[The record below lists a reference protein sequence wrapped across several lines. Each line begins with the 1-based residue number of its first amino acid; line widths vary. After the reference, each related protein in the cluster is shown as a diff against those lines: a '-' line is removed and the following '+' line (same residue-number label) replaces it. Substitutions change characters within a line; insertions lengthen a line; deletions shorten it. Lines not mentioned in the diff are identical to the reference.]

1 MRLKAIK
8 LAGFK
13 SFVDPT
19 YIPFPTNMTGILGP
33 NGCGKSNTID
43 AVRWVMGESSAKNLR
58 GDSMTD
64 VIFNGSSH
72 RKPVGKASVD
82 LIFDNSDGTLR
93 GEYAAFSEVA
103 LRRQVTREGQSTYYL
118 NGTKC
123 RRKDITNIFL
133 GTGLGARSYSIIE
146 QGMISRL
153 IESKPEELRVFIEE
167 AAGISKYK
175 ERRRETEN
183 RIRRTNENLERLQ
196 DIRDEM
202 ERQLAHLHKQA
213 QAAEKYKE
221 YKAEER
227 LKKGQLH
234 ALKWQVLDVDYN
246 KRKIEISELEVQFEA
261 KMAQQTSID
270 AEIEVCRQ
278 TQYERNDVFG
288 RAQAK
293 YYEIGAHIARQE
305 QKIEHQSQMSLQLSQ
320 ELAETEKA
328 LLESQSN
335 LEEDQ
340 IKLEDINEELLMLE
354 PELESVKFSE
364 EAANEHVISVE
375 DRMSSWQKEWD
386 AFTQKASAPAQ
397 QAEVAQSKIQNLE
410 QQIVRIQQRTER
422 LNEERNQLTA
432 NPEAEEILLLQ
443 EQISEHE
450 LRLEDQ
456 EILAEN
462 FTEQVNAQREK
473 IETIRRKLDEGR
485 SELQQVQGR
494 KASLEALQ
502 QAAKGESNQSVS
514 HWLES
519 HQLSRKA
526 RLSETIQ
533 VESGWEKA
541 VEMVLGDYLQAVVMD
556 DVDPVQH
563 WVDGLKDGEVILW
576 SEPNNEMQ
584 TSSNNNLSNNDLSN
598 KEYLLSSKVTGS
610 NNIYPL
616 LAHVQIAETLSIAM
630 SRRLQLA
637 DSESII
643 TPDGIWLGKNWFR
656 VAKDGEGNGGILA
669 RQQELE
675 ILEDR
680 FEDLD
685 ISVEEWEADLN
696 YEQLQLRNVEQQ
708 KEVQQKEISTYAR
721 QLSNYQTELSGKQ
734 ARAEQLTLRIE
745 KVEHELQE
753 VGELKSLEEEQVVE
767 ARIQWQSALDNMDQD
782 ADERTRLQSMRD
794 EISSS
799 IESARISSRQ
809 AKDQLHQLQLRYQ
822 GFSSQQQSLLQAVE
836 RLRQQVIRN
845 QERKS
850 QIHHNQNRDHDSD
863 LEELKMQLEEV
874 LEQRLDA
881 EQIMAGARRELE
893 EVEADL
899 KQLEKD
905 RIITEKAGFDLRTQL
920 EQQRME
926 MQSLE
931 IRRASLVE
939 QLLEESLVLEQV
951 VESLPNTAN
960 IEVWNRELER
970 IAEQVRR
977 LGAIN
982 LAAIDEYKTQSERKV
997 YLDSQYEDLEKALA
1011 TLEGAIHKIDRETK
1025 NRFKETFDKVNLSL
1039 AELFPKV
1046 FGGGHAS
1053 LELTGDDLLSTGVAI
1068 MASPPGKKNSTIH
1081 LLSGGE
1087 KALTAIAL
1095 VFSIFQLNP
1104 APFCMLDEV
1113 DAPLDDAN
1121 VGRYARL
1128 VKAMSEKVQFIY
1140 ITHNKI
1146 AMEKADQLMGVT
1158 MQEPGVS
1165 RLVSVD
1171 IEEAAKMV
1179 EA

>member
-64 VIFNGSSH
+64 VIFNGSAQ

-123 RRKDITNIFL
+123 RRKDITDIFL

-175 ERRRETEN
+175 ERRRDTEN
-183 RIRRTNENLERLQ
+183 RMRRTHENLERLQ

-202 ERQLAHLHKQA
+202 ERQLAHLHRQA

-227 LKKGQLH
+227 LKKGQLQ
-234 ALKWQVLDVDYN
+234 ALKWTVLDVDYR
-246 KRKIEISELEVQFEA
+246 KRELEIAELDMQYEA
-261 KMAQQTSID
+261 KMAQQTSAD
-270 AEIEVCRQ
+270 ASIE
-278 TQYERNDVFG
+278 ERRENHHERTEVFNS
-288 RAQAK
+288 AQAK
-293 YYEIGAHIARQE
+293 YYEVGAQIARHE
-305 QKIEHQSQMSLQLSQ
+305 QKLEHQAQMSLQLSQ
-320 ELAETEKA
+320 DLAETEKGI
-328 LLESQSN
+328 LETQRA

-340 IKLEDINEELLMLE
+340 LKLEEVNEELMMLE
-354 PELESVKFSE
+354 PELEVLLAGE
-364 EAANEHVISVE
+364 EAAGEELILAE
-375 DRMSSWQKEWD
+375 EAMQAWQRSWDE
-386 AFTQKASAPAQ
+386 FTQKASAPAR
-397 QAEVAQSKIQNLE
+397 QAEVAQSRIQNLE
-410 QQIVRIQQRTER
+410 QQLTRLQQRIER
-422 LNEERNQLTA
+422 LDEEKRQLTS
-432 NPEAEEILLLQ
+432 NPEAEEILFLQ

-450 LRLEDQ
+450 MQLEEQQMTGD
-456 EILAEN
+456 A
-462 FTEQVNAQREK
+462 FGEQVNLQRES
-473 IETIRRKLDEGR
+473 IEGLRRKLDEGR

-502 QAAKGESNQSVS
+502 QAAKGEGNTAVS

-526 RLSETIQ
+526 RLSEKIH

-541 VEMVLGDYLQAVVMD
+541 VEMVLGNYLQAVVID
-556 DVDPVQH
+556 DLDPVQH

-576 SEPNNEMQ
+576 SNQQQNSINV
-584 TSSNNNLSNNDLSN
+584 TSDNPLSEKVSGDENV
-598 KEYLLSSKVTGS
+598 SS
-610 NNIYPL
+610 L
-616 LAHVQIAETLSIAM
+616 LASVQTADSLSIAM
-630 SRRLQLA
+630 SRRDQLA

-643 TPDGIWLGKNWFR
+643 TPEGLWLGKSWLR

-675 ILEDR
+675 ELEVR

-685 ISVEEWEADLN
+685 ISVEEWEVDLDA
-696 YEQLQLRNVEQQ
+696 EQLKLRNLEQQ
-708 KEVQQKEISTYAR
+708 REVQQKEMAAFAR
-721 QLSNYQTELSGKQ
+721 QLAEFQSQLSGKQ
-734 ARAEQLTLRIE
+734 ARAEQLALRTDKINTE
-745 KVEHELQE
+745 LAEVNELQT
-753 VGELKSLEEEQVVE
+753 LEREQIAE
-767 ARIQWQSALDNMDQD
+767 ARIQWQEAMENMDQD
-782 ADERTRLQSMRD
+782 ADERNRLQSER
-794 EISSS
+794 ENTATR
-799 IESARISSRQ
+799 IEDARMKARQ
-809 AKDQLHQLQLRYQ
+809 EKDQAHQLQLRHQ
-822 GFSSQQQSLLQAVE
+822 GFTNQQQSLSQAVE
-836 RLRQQVIRN
+836 RLHQQMQRS

-850 QIHHNQNRDHDSD
+850 QIQQNQNRDHDSD
-863 LEELKMQLEEV
+863 LEELKMQLEEL
-874 LEQRLDA
+874 LEKRLDA
-881 EQIMAGARRELE
+881 EQIMSDARRELE
-893 EVEADL
+893 SVDAEL
-899 KQLEKD
+899 RQFEKD
-905 RIITEKAGFDLRTQL
+905 RAVAEKAGLDLRTKL
-920 EQQRME
+920 EQVRME
-926 MQSLE
+926 TQSLE
-931 IRRASLVE
+931 IRRNSIVE
-939 QLLEESLVLEQV
+939 QLVEDDLTLESVL
-951 VESLPNTAN
+951 ESLPEDAD
-960 IEVWNRELER
+960 IQVWSEELER
-970 IAEQVRR
+970 IADRIRR

-982 LAAIDEYKTQSERKV
+982 LAAIDEYKIQSERKV
-997 YLDSQYEDLEKALA
+997 YLDAQHEDLEKALE
-1011 TLEGAIHKIDRETK
+1011 TLENAIHKIDRETRT
-1025 NRFKETFDKVNLSL
+1025 RFKETFDKVNSGL

-1053 LELTGDDLLSTGVAI
+1053 LELTGDDLLSAGVSI

-1158 MQEPGVS
+1158 MHEPGVS

>member
-58 GDSMTD
+58 GESMTD
-64 VIFNGSSH
+64 VIFNGSAQ

-123 RRKDITNIFL
+123 RRKDITDIFL

-183 RIRRTNENLERLQ
+183 RMRRTHENLERLQ

-202 ERQLAHLHKQA
+202 ERQLAHLHRQA

-227 LKKGQLH
+227 LKKGQLQ
-234 ALKWQVLDVDYN
+234 ALKWKVLDVDYR
-246 KRKIEISELEVQFEA
+246 KRELDIAELDMQYEA
-261 KMAQQTSID
+261 KMAQQTAAD
-270 AEIEVCRQ
+270 TAIEERRESHH
-278 TQYERNDVFG
+278 ERNEVFST
-288 RAQAK
+288 AQAK
-293 YYEIGAHIARQE
+293 YYEVGAQIARHE
-305 QKIEHQSQMSLQLSQ
+305 QKLEHQAQMSLQLSQ
-320 ELAETEKA
+320 DLAETEKGI
-328 LLESQSN
+328 LETQRA

-340 IKLEDINEELLMLE
+340 LKLENVNEELMMLE
-354 PELESVKFSE
+354 PELEVLLAGE
-364 EAANEHVISVE
+364 EAAGEELMIAE
-375 DRMSSWQKEWD
+375 EAMQAWQRSWDE
-386 AFTQKASAPAQ
+386 FTQKASAPAR
-397 QAEVAQSKIQNLE
+397 QAEVAQSRIQNLE
-410 QQIVRIQQRTER
+410 QQLTRLQQRIER
-422 LNEERNQLTA
+422 LDEERRQLVS
-432 NPEAEEILLLQ
+432 NPEAEEILFLQ

-450 LRLEDQ
+450 MQLEEQQMSGDS
-456 EILAEN
+456 
-462 FTEQVNAQREK
+462 FGEQVNAQREG
-473 IETIRRKLDEGR
+473 IENLRKKLDEGR

-502 QAAKGESNQSVS
+502 QAAKGEGNTAVS

-526 RLSETIQ
+526 RLSEKIH
-533 VESGWEKA
+533 VESGWERA
-541 VEMVLGDYLQAVVMD
+541 VEMVMGNYLQAVIID
-556 DVDPVQH
+556 DLDPVQH
-563 WVDGLKDGEVILW
+563 WVDGLKDGEIILW
-576 SEPNNEMQ
+576 SADATAMAVQ
-584 TSSNNNLSNNDLSN
+584 AGSHSLSAKVSGDENVSALLGKVQVADDL
-598 KEYLLSSKVTGS
+598 
-610 NNIYPL
+610 
-616 LAHVQIAETLSIAM
+616 AQAM
-630 SRRLQLA
+630 ARRPQLRE
-637 DSESII
+637 DESII
-643 TPDGIWLGKNWFR
+643 TPEGLWIGKSWLR

-675 ILEDR
+675 TLEIR

-685 ISVEEWEADLN
+685 INVEEWEVDLDA
-696 YEQLQLRNVEQQ
+696 EQLKLRNLEQQ
-708 KEVQQKEISTYAR
+708 REVQQKEMAAFAR
-721 QLSNYQTELSGKQ
+721 QLAEFQSQLAGKK
-734 ARAEQLTLRIE
+734 ARAEQLALRTDKIDNE
-745 KVEHELQE
+745 LAEVSELQT
-753 VGELKSLEEEQVVE
+753 LEREQIAE
-767 ARIQWQSALDNMDQD
+767 ARIQWQEAMENMDQD
-782 ADERTRLQSMRD
+782 ADERSRLQSERENTTTRIENARMR
-794 EISSS
+794 
-799 IESARISSRQ
+799 ARQ
-809 AKDQLHQLQLRYQ
+809 EKDQAHQLQLRHQ
-822 GFSSQQQSLLQAVE
+822 GFTNQQQSLSQAVE
-836 RLRQQVIRN
+836 RLHQQMQRS

-850 QIHHNQNRDHDSD
+850 QIQQNQNRDHDSD
-863 LEELKMQLEEV
+863 LEELKMQLEEL
-874 LEQRLDA
+874 LEKRLDA
-881 EQIMAGARRELE
+881 EQIMSDARRELE
-893 EVEADL
+893 AVDAEL
-899 KQLEKD
+899 RQFEKD
-905 RIITEKAGFDLRTQL
+905 RAVAEKAGLDVRTKL
-920 EQQRME
+920 EQVRME
-926 MQSLE
+926 TQSLE
-931 IRRASLVE
+931 IRRNSLVE
-939 QLLEESLVLEQV
+939 QLVEDELTLENVL
-951 VESLPNTAN
+951 ESLPEDAD
-960 IEVWNRELER
+960 IQLWSEELER
-970 IAEQVRR
+970 IAERIRR

-982 LAAIDEYKTQSERKV
+982 LAAIDEYKIQSERKV
-997 YLDSQYEDLEKALA
+997 YLDAQHEDLEKALA
-1011 TLEGAIHKIDRETK
+1011 TLENAIHKIDRETK
-1025 NRFKETFDKVNLSL
+1025 TRFKETFDKVNSGL

-1046 FGGGHAS
+1046 FGGGYAS
-1053 LELTGDDLLSTGVAI
+1053 LELTGDDLLNAGVAI

-1158 MQEPGVS
+1158 MHEPGVS

-1171 IEEAAKMV
+1171 IEEAVKMV

>member
-64 VIFNGSSH
+64 VIFNGSAQ

-123 RRKDITNIFL
+123 RRKDITDIFL

-175 ERRRETEN
+175 ERRRDTEN
-183 RIRRTNENLERLQ
+183 RMRRTHENLERLQ

-202 ERQLAHLHKQA
+202 ERQLAHLHRQA

-227 LKKGQLH
+227 LKKGQLQ
-234 ALKWQVLDVDYN
+234 ALKWTVLDVDYR
-246 KRKIEISELEVQFEA
+246 KRELEIAELDMHYEA
-261 KMAQQTSID
+261 KMAQQTSAD
-270 AEIEVCRQ
+270 ASIE
-278 TQYERNDVFG
+278 ERRENHHERTEVFNS
-288 RAQAK
+288 AQAK
-293 YYEIGAHIARQE
+293 YYEVGAQIARHE
-305 QKIEHQSQMSLQLSQ
+305 QKLEHQAQMSLQLSQ
-320 ELAETEKA
+320 DLAETEKGI
-328 LLESQSN
+328 LETQRA

-340 IKLEDINEELLMLE
+340 LKLEEVNEELMMLE
-354 PELESVKFSE
+354 PELEVLLAGE
-364 EAANEHVISVE
+364 EAAGEELILAE
-375 DRMSSWQKEWD
+375 EAMQAWQRSWDE
-386 AFTQKASAPAQ
+386 FTQKASAPAR
-397 QAEVAQSKIQNLE
+397 QAEVAQSRIQNLE
-410 QQIVRIQQRTER
+410 QQLTRLQQRIER
-422 LNEERNQLTA
+422 LDEEKRQLTS
-432 NPEAEEILLLQ
+432 NPEAEEILFLQ

-450 LRLEDQ
+450 MQLEEQQMTGD
-456 EILAEN
+456 A
-462 FTEQVNAQREK
+462 FGEQVNLQRES
-473 IETIRRKLDEGR
+473 IEGLRRKLDEGR

-502 QAAKGESNQSVS
+502 QAAKGEGNTAVS

-526 RLSETIQ
+526 RLSEKIH

-541 VEMVLGDYLQAVVMD
+541 VEMVLGNYLQAVVID
-556 DVDPVQH
+556 DLDPVQH

-576 SEPNNEMQ
+576 SNQQQN
-584 TSSNNNLSNNDLSN
+584 SIN
-598 KEYLLSSKVTGS
+598 VTGDNPLS
-610 NNIYPL
+610 EKVSGDENVSSL
-616 LAHVQIAETLSIAM
+616 LASVQTADSLSIAM
-630 SRRLQLA
+630 SRRDQLA

-643 TPDGIWLGKNWFR
+643 TPEGLWLGKSWLR

-675 ILEDR
+675 ELEVR

-685 ISVEEWEADLN
+685 ISVEEWEVDLDA
-696 YEQLQLRNVEQQ
+696 EQLKLRNLEQQ
-708 KEVQQKEISTYAR
+708 REVQQKEMAAFAR
-721 QLSNYQTELSGKQ
+721 QLAEFQSQLSGKQ
-734 ARAEQLTLRIE
+734 ARAEQLALRTDKINTE
-745 KVEHELQE
+745 LAEVNELQT
-753 VGELKSLEEEQVVE
+753 LEREQIAE
-767 ARIQWQSALDNMDQD
+767 ARIQWQEAMENMDQD
-782 ADERTRLQSMRD
+782 ADERNRLQSER
-794 EISSS
+794 ENTATR
-799 IESARISSRQ
+799 IEDARMKARQ
-809 AKDQLHQLQLRYQ
+809 EKDQAHQLQLRHQ
-822 GFSSQQQSLLQAVE
+822 GFTNQQQSLSQAVE
-836 RLRQQVIRN
+836 RLHQQMQRS

-850 QIHHNQNRDHDSD
+850 QIQQNQNRDHDSD
-863 LEELKMQLEEV
+863 LEELKMQLEEL
-874 LEQRLDA
+874 LEKRLDA
-881 EQIMAGARRELE
+881 EQIMSDARRELE
-893 EVEADL
+893 SVDAEL
-899 KQLEKD
+899 RQFEKD
-905 RIITEKAGFDLRTQL
+905 RAVAEKAGLDLRTKL
-920 EQQRME
+920 EQVRME
-926 MQSLE
+926 TQSLE
-931 IRRASLVE
+931 IRRNSIVE
-939 QLLEESLVLEQV
+939 QLVEDDLTLESVL
-951 VESLPNTAN
+951 ESLPEDAD
-960 IEVWNRELER
+960 IQVWSEELER
-970 IAEQVRR
+970 IADRIRR

-982 LAAIDEYKTQSERKV
+982 LAAIDEYKIQSERKV
-997 YLDSQYEDLEKALA
+997 YLDAQHEDLEKALE
-1011 TLEGAIHKIDRETK
+1011 TLENAIHKIDRETRT
-1025 NRFKETFDKVNLSL
+1025 RFKETFDKVNSGL

-1053 LELTGDDLLSTGVAI
+1053 LELTGDDLLSAGVSI

-1158 MQEPGVS
+1158 MHEPGVS

>member
-58 GDSMTD
+58 GESMTD
-64 VIFNGSSH
+64 VIFNGSAQ

-93 GEYAAFSEVA
+93 GEYAAFSEVS

-123 RRKDITNIFL
+123 RRKDITDIFL

-183 RIRRTNENLERLQ
+183 RMRRTHENLERLQ

-202 ERQLAHLHKQA
+202 ERQLAHLHRQA

-227 LKKGQLH
+227 LKKGQLQ
-234 ALKWQVLDVDYN
+234 ALKWKVLDVDYR
-246 KRKIEISELEVQFEA
+246 KRELDIAELDMQYEA
-261 KMAQQTSID
+261 KMAQQTAAD
-270 AEIEVCRQ
+270 TAIEERRESHH
-278 TQYERNDVFG
+278 ERNEVFST
-288 RAQAK
+288 AQAK
-293 YYEIGAHIARQE
+293 YYEVGAQIARHE
-305 QKIEHQSQMSLQLSQ
+305 QKLEHQAQMSLQLSQ
-320 ELAETEKA
+320 DLAETEKGI
-328 LLESQSN
+328 LETQRA

-340 IKLEDINEELLMLE
+340 LKLEDVNEELMMLE
-354 PELESVKFSE
+354 PELEVLLAGE
-364 EAANEHVISVE
+364 EAAGEELIIAE
-375 DRMSSWQKEWD
+375 EAMQAWQRSWDE
-386 AFTQKASAPAQ
+386 FTQKASAPAR
-397 QAEVAQSKIQNLE
+397 QAEVAQSRIQNLE
-410 QQIVRIQQRTER
+410 QQLTRLQQRIER
-422 LNEERNQLTA
+422 LDEERRQLVS
-432 NPEAEEILLLQ
+432 NPEAEEILFLQ

-450 LRLEDQ
+450 MQLEEQQMSGDS
-456 EILAEN
+456 
-462 FTEQVNAQREK
+462 FGEQVNGQREG
-473 IETIRRKLDEGR
+473 IENLRKKLDEGR

-502 QAAKGESNQSVS
+502 QAAKGEGNTAVS

-526 RLSETIQ
+526 RLSEKIH
-533 VESGWEKA
+533 VESGWERA
-541 VEMVLGDYLQAVVMD
+541 VEMVMGNYLQAVIID
-556 DVDPVQH
+556 DLDPVQH
-563 WVDGLKDGEVILW
+563 WVGGLKDGDIILW
-576 SEPNNEMQ
+576 SADPTAVAGQ
-584 TSSNNNLSNNDLSN
+584 AGSH
-598 KEYLLSSKVTGS
+598 LLSAKVSGDENVS
-610 NNIYPL
+610 AL
-616 LAHVQIAETLSIAM
+616 LNKVQVADDLAQAMARRSQLSE
-630 SRRLQLA
+630 
-637 DSESII
+637 DESII
-643 TPDGIWLGKNWFR
+643 TPEGLWIGKSWLR

-675 ILEDR
+675 ALEIR

-685 ISVEEWEADLN
+685 INVEEWEVDLDA
-696 YEQLQLRNVEQQ
+696 EQLKLRNLEQQ
-708 KEVQQKEISTYAR
+708 REVQQKEMAAFAR
-721 QLSNYQTELSGKQ
+721 QLAEFQSQLAGKK
-734 ARAEQLTLRIE
+734 ARAEQLALRTDKIDNE
-745 KVEHELQE
+745 LTEVSELQA
-753 VGELKSLEEEQVVE
+753 LEREQIAE
-767 ARIQWQSALDNMDQD
+767 ARIQWQEAMENMDQD
-782 ADERTRLQSMRD
+782 ADERSRLQSERENTTTRIENARMR
-794 EISSS
+794 
-799 IESARISSRQ
+799 ARQ
-809 AKDQLHQLQLRYQ
+809 EKDQAHQLQLRHQ
-822 GFSSQQQSLLQAVE
+822 GFTNQQQSLSQAVE
-836 RLRQQVIRN
+836 RLHQQMQRS

-850 QIHHNQNRDHDSD
+850 QIQQNQNRDHDSD
-863 LEELKMQLEEV
+863 LEELKMQLEEL
-874 LEQRLDA
+874 LEKRLDA
-881 EQIMAGARRELE
+881 EQIMSDARRELE
-893 EVEADL
+893 AVDAEL
-899 KQLEKD
+899 RQFEKD
-905 RIITEKAGFDLRTQL
+905 RAVAEKAGLDVRTKL
-920 EQQRME
+920 EQVRME
-926 MQSLE
+926 TQSLE
-931 IRRASLVE
+931 IRRNSLVE
-939 QLLEESLVLEQV
+939 QLVEDELTLEGVL
-951 VESLPNTAN
+951 ESLPEDAD
-960 IEVWNRELER
+960 IQLWSEELER
-970 IAEQVRR
+970 IAERIRR

-982 LAAIDEYKTQSERKV
+982 LAAIDEYKIQSERKT
-997 YLDSQYEDLEKALA
+997 YLDAQHEDLEKALA
-1011 TLEGAIHKIDRETK
+1011 TLENAIHKIDRETK
-1025 NRFKETFDKVNLSL
+1025 TRFKETFDKVNSGL

-1053 LELTGDDLLSTGVAI
+1053 LELTGDDLLNAGVAI

-1158 MQEPGVS
+1158 MHEPGVS

-1171 IEEAAKMV
+1171 IEEAVKMV

>member
-64 VIFNGSSH
+64 VIFNGSAQ

-123 RRKDITNIFL
+123 RRKDITDIFL

-175 ERRRETEN
+175 ERRRDTEN
-183 RIRRTNENLERLQ
+183 RMRRTHENLERLQ

-202 ERQLAHLHKQA
+202 ERQLAHLHRQA

-227 LKKGQLH
+227 LKKGQLQ
-234 ALKWQVLDVDYN
+234 ALKWTVLDVDYR
-246 KRKIEISELEVQFEA
+246 KRELEIAELDMQYEA
-261 KMAQQTSID
+261 KMAQQTSAD
-270 AEIEVCRQ
+270 ASIE
-278 TQYERNDVFG
+278 ERRENHHERTEVFNS
-288 RAQAK
+288 AQAK
-293 YYEIGAHIARQE
+293 YYEVGAQIARHE
-305 QKIEHQSQMSLQLSQ
+305 QKLEHQAQMSLQLSQ
-320 ELAETEKA
+320 DLAETEKGI
-328 LLESQSN
+328 LETQRA

-340 IKLEDINEELLMLE
+340 LKLEEVNEELMMLE
-354 PELESVKFSE
+354 PELEVLLAGE
-364 EAANEHVISVE
+364 EAAGEELIIAE
-375 DRMSSWQKEWD
+375 EAMQAWQRSWDE
-386 AFTQKASAPAQ
+386 FTQKASAPAR
-397 QAEVAQSKIQNLE
+397 QAEVAQSRIQNLE
-410 QQIVRIQQRTER
+410 QQLTRLQQRIER
-422 LNEERNQLTA
+422 LDEEKRQLTS
-432 NPEAEEILLLQ
+432 NPEAEEILFLQ

-450 LRLEDQ
+450 MQLEEQQMTGD
-456 EILAEN
+456 A
-462 FTEQVNAQREK
+462 FGEQVNLQRES
-473 IETIRRKLDEGR
+473 IEGLRRKLDEGR

-502 QAAKGESNQSVS
+502 QAAKGEGNTAVS

-526 RLSETIQ
+526 RLSEKIH

-541 VEMVLGDYLQAVVMD
+541 VEMVLGNYLQAVVID
-556 DVDPVQH
+556 DLDPVQH

-576 SEPNNEMQ
+576 SNQQQN
-584 TSSNNNLSNNDLSN
+584 SIN
-598 KEYLLSSKVTGS
+598 VTGDNPLS
-610 NNIYPL
+610 EKVSGDENVSAL
-616 LAHVQIAETLSIAM
+616 LASVQTADSLSIAM
-630 SRRLQLA
+630 SRRDQLA

-643 TPDGIWLGKNWFR
+643 TPEGLWLGKSWLR

-675 ILEDR
+675 ELEVR

-685 ISVEEWEADLN
+685 ISVEEWEVDLDA
-696 YEQLQLRNVEQQ
+696 EQLKLRNLEQQ
-708 KEVQQKEISTYAR
+708 REVQQKEMAAFAR
-721 QLSNYQTELSGKQ
+721 QLAEFQSQLSGKQ
-734 ARAEQLTLRIE
+734 ARAEQLALRTDKINTE
-745 KVEHELQE
+745 LAEVNELQT
-753 VGELKSLEEEQVVE
+753 LEREQIAE
-767 ARIQWQSALDNMDQD
+767 ARIQWQEAMENMDQD
-782 ADERTRLQSMRD
+782 ADERNRLQSER
-794 EISSS
+794 ENTATR
-799 IESARISSRQ
+799 IEDARMKARQ
-809 AKDQLHQLQLRYQ
+809 EKDQAHQLQLRHQ
-822 GFSSQQQSLLQAVE
+822 GFTNQQQSLSQAVE
-836 RLRQQVIRN
+836 RLHQQMQRS

-850 QIHHNQNRDHDSD
+850 QIQQNQNRDHDSD
-863 LEELKMQLEEV
+863 LEELKMQLEEL
-874 LEQRLDA
+874 LEKRLDA
-881 EQIMAGARRELE
+881 EQIMSDARRALESVDAELR
-893 EVEADL
+893 
-899 KQLEKD
+899 QFEKD
-905 RIITEKAGFDLRTQL
+905 RAVAEKAGLDLRTKL
-920 EQQRME
+920 EQVRME
-926 MQSLE
+926 TQSLE
-931 IRRASLVE
+931 IRRNSIVE
-939 QLLEESLVLEQV
+939 QLVEDDLTLESVL
-951 VESLPNTAN
+951 ESLPEDAD
-960 IEVWNRELER
+960 IQVWSEELER
-970 IAEQVRR
+970 IADRIRR

-982 LAAIDEYKTQSERKV
+982 LAAIDEYKIQSERKV
-997 YLDSQYEDLEKALA
+997 YLDAQHEDLEKALE
-1011 TLEGAIHKIDRETK
+1011 TLENAIHKIDRETRT
-1025 NRFKETFDKVNLSL
+1025 RFKETFDKVNSGL

-1053 LELTGDDLLSTGVAI
+1053 LELTGDDLLNAGVSI

-1158 MQEPGVS
+1158 MHEPGVS

>member
-64 VIFNGSSH
+64 VIFNGSAQ

-93 GEYAAFSEVA
+93 GEYAAFAEVS

-123 RRKDITNIFL
+123 RRKDITDIFL

-183 RIRRTNENLERLQ
+183 RMRRTNENLERLQ

-202 ERQLAHLHKQA
+202 ERQLAHLHRQA

-221 YKAEER
+221 FKAEER
-227 LKKGQLH
+227 LKKGQLQ
-234 ALKWQVLDVDYN
+234 ALKWQVLDVDYR
-246 KRKIEISELEVQFEA
+246 KRELEIAELDVQYEA
-261 KMAQQTSID
+261 KMAQQTAAD
-270 AEIEVCRQ
+270 AAIEERRQ
-278 TQYERNDVFG
+278 SHHERNDVFSS
-288 RAQAK
+288 AQAK
-293 YYEIGAHIARQE
+293 YYEVGSQIARHE
-305 QKIEHQSQMSLQLSQ
+305 QKLEHQAQMSLQLSQ
-320 ELAETEKA
+320 DLAETEKGI
-328 LLESQSN
+328 LETQRA

-340 IKLEDINEELLMLE
+340 LKLEEVNEELMMLE
-354 PELESVKFSE
+354 PEVEVLLAGE
-364 EAANEHVISVE
+364 EAAGEELIIAE
-375 DRMSSWQKEWD
+375 EAMQAWQRSWDE
-386 AFTQKASAPAQ
+386 FTQKASEPAR
-397 QAEVAQSKIQNLE
+397 QAEVAQSRIQNLE
-410 QQIVRIQQRTER
+410 QQLTRLQQRIER
-422 LNEERNQLTA
+422 LDEEKRQLTS
-432 NPEAEEILLLQ
+432 NPEAEEILFLQ

-450 LRLEDQ
+450 MQLEEQ
-456 EILAEN
+456 QMAGEN
-462 FTEQVNAQREK
+462 FGDQVSSQRES
-473 IETIRRKLDEGR
+473 IEGLRRQLDEGR

-494 KASLEALQ
+494 KAALEALQ
-502 QAAKGESNQSVS
+502 QAAKGEGNEAVS

-519 HQLSRKA
+519 HQLSRNA
-526 RLSETIQ
+526 RLAEKIH

-541 VEMVLGDYLQAVVMD
+541 VEMVLGNYLQAVIIED
-556 DVDPVQH
+556 LDPVQH

-576 SEPNNEMQ
+576 SN
-584 TSSNNNLSNNDLSN
+584 SSAKDTTPSAANLLAT
-598 KEYLLSSKVTGS
+598 KVTGVENVS
-610 NNIYPL
+610 SL
-616 LAHVQIAETLSIAM
+616 LGNVQVAANLAQAM
-630 SRRLQLA
+630 SRRGQLV
-637 DSESII
+637 DDESII
-643 TPDGIWLGKNWFR
+643 TADGLWLGKSWFR

-675 ILEDR
+675 ELEIR

-685 ISVEEWEADLN
+685 INVEEWEVDLDS
-696 YEQLQLRNVEQQ
+696 EQLKLRNLEQQ
-708 KEVQQKEISTYAR
+708 REVQQKEMAAFAR
-721 QLSNYQTELSGKQ
+721 QLAEFQSKLSGKQ
-734 ARAEQLTLRIE
+734 ARAEQLALRTDKINAE
-745 KVEHELQE
+745 LAEVNELQ
-753 VGELKSLEEEQVVE
+753 VLEREQVAE
-767 ARIQWQSALDNMDQD
+767 ARIQWQEAMENMDQD
-782 ADERTRLQSMRD
+782 ADERSRLQSER
-794 EISSS
+794 ENTTSR
-799 IESARISSRQ
+799 IENARMKARQ
-809 AKDQLHQLQLRYQ
+809 EKDQAHQLQLRHQ
-822 GFSSQQQSLLQAVE
+822 GFSNQQQSLQQAVE
-836 RLRQQVIRN
+836 RLHQQMQRS

-850 QIHHNQNRDHDSD
+850 QIQQNQNRDHDSD
-863 LEELKMQLEEV
+863 LEELKIQLEEL
-874 LEQRLDA
+874 LEKRLEA
-881 EQIMAGARRELE
+881 EQVMSDARRELE
-893 EVEADL
+893 AVDAEL
-899 KQLEKD
+899 RQFEKE
-905 RIITEKAGFDLRTQL
+905 RGIAEKAGLDLRTKL
-920 EQQRME
+920 EQVRME
-926 MQSLE
+926 TQSLE
-931 IRRASLVE
+931 IRRNSLVE
-939 QLLEESLVLEQV
+939 QLAEDELVLEEV
-951 VESLPNTAN
+951 IENLPEDAD
-960 IEVWNRELER
+960 IQLWASELER
-970 IAEQVRR
+970 IAERIRR

-982 LAAIDEYKTQSERKV
+982 LAAIDEYKIQSERKV
-997 YLDSQYEDLEKALA
+997 YLDAQHEDLEKALA
-1011 TLEGAIHKIDRETK
+1011 TLENAIQKIDRETRT
-1025 NRFKETFDKVNLSL
+1025 RFKETFDKVNSGL
-1039 AELFPKV
+1039 ADLFPKV

-1053 LELTGDDLLSTGVAI
+1053 LELTGDDLLNTGVAI

-1158 MQEPGVS
+1158 MHEPGVS

>member
-64 VIFNGSSH
+64 VIFNGSAQ

-93 GEYAAFSEVA
+93 GEYAAFAEVS

-123 RRKDITNIFL
+123 RRKDITDIFL
-133 GTGLGARSYSIIE
+133 GTGLGPRSYSIIE

-183 RIRRTNENLERLQ
+183 RMRRTNENLERLQ

-202 ERQLAHLHKQA
+202 ERQLAHLHRQA

-227 LKKGQLH
+227 LKKGQLQ
-234 ALKWQVLDVDYN
+234 ALKWQVLDVDYR
-246 KRKIEISELEVQFEA
+246 KRELEIAELDMQYEA
-261 KMAQQTSID
+261 KVAQQTAAD
-270 AEIEVCRQ
+270 AAIEERRQ
-278 TQYERNDVFG
+278 SHHERNEVFNTS
-288 RAQAK
+288 QAK
-293 YYEIGAHIARQE
+293 YYEVGAQIARHE
-305 QKIEHQSQMSLQLSQ
+305 QKLEHQAQMSLQLSQ
-320 ELAETEKA
+320 DLAETEKGI
-328 LLESQSN
+328 LETQRA

-340 IKLEDINEELLMLE
+340 LKLETINEEIMMLE
-354 PELESVKFSE
+354 PELEVLLAGE
-364 EAANEHVISVE
+364 EAAGEELIIAE
-375 DRMSSWQKEWD
+375 EAMQAWQRSWDE
-386 AFTQKASAPAQ
+386 FTQKASAPAR
-397 QAEVAQSKIQNLE
+397 QAEVAQSRIQNLE
-410 QQIVRIQQRTER
+410 QQLTRLQQRIER
-422 LNEERNQLTA
+422 LDEEKRQLTS
-432 NPEAEEILLLQ
+432 NPEAEEILFLQ

-450 LRLEDQ
+450 MQLEEQ
-456 EILAEN
+456 QMVGEGFA
-462 FTEQVNAQREK
+462 EQVQNQRES
-473 IETIRRKLDEGR
+473 IESLRRKLDEGR

-502 QAAKGESNQSVS
+502 QAAKGEGNEAVS

-526 RLSETIQ
+526 RLAEKIH
-533 VESGWEKA
+533 VASGWEKA
-541 VEMVLGDYLQAVVMD
+541 VEMVLGNYLQAVIID
-556 DVDPVQH
+556 DLDPVQH
-563 WVDGLKDGEVILW
+563 WLDGLKDGEVILW
-576 SEPNNEMQ
+576 ANRD
-584 TSSNNNLSNNDLSN
+584 SSHINGPGDN
-598 KEYLLSSKVTGS
+598 
-610 NNIYPL
+610 L
-616 LAHVQIAETLSIAM
+616 LAAKVSGDENISALLGRVQVADNLAVAM
-630 SRRLQLA
+630 SRRSQL
-637 DSESII
+637 SEDQSII
-643 TPDGIWLGKNWFR
+643 TPEGIWLGRSWLR
-656 VAKDGEGNGGILA
+656 VAKDGDGNGGILA

-675 ILEDR
+675 ELDIR

-685 ISVEEWEADLN
+685 ISVEEWEVDLDT
-696 YEQLQLRNVEQQ
+696 EQLKLRNIEQQ
-708 KEVQQKEISTYAR
+708 REVQQKEMAAFAR
-721 QLSNYQTELSGKQ
+721 QLAEFQSQLSGKQ
-734 ARAEQLTLRIE
+734 ARAEQLALRTE
-745 KVEHELQE
+745 KIDAELHEVNELQA
-753 VGELKSLEEEQVVE
+753 LEREQIAE
-767 ARIQWQSALDNMDQD
+767 ARIQWQEAMESMDQD
-782 ADERTRLQSMRD
+782 ADERNRLQS
-794 EISSS
+794 
-799 IESARISSRQ
+799 AREQTSTRIDNARMKARQ
-809 AKDQLHQLQLRYQ
+809 EKDQAHQLQLRHQ
-822 GFSSQQQSLLQAVE
+822 GLHNQQQGLQQAVE
-836 RLRQQVIRN
+836 RLHQQMQRS

-850 QIHHNQNRDHDSD
+850 QIQQNQNRDHDSD
-863 LEELKMQLEEV
+863 LEELKLQLEEL
-874 LEQRLDA
+874 LENRLQA
-881 EQIMAGARRELE
+881 EEVMSEARRELE
-893 EVEADL
+893 AVDAEL
-899 KQLEKD
+899 RQFEKD
-905 RIITEKAGFDLRTQL
+905 RGIAEKASLDLRTKL
-920 EQQRME
+920 EQVRME
-926 MQSLE
+926 TQSLQ
-931 IRRASLVE
+931 IRRNSLVE
-939 QLLEESLVLEQV
+939 QLEEDDLKLEEVIAELPQEADIQV
-951 VESLPNTAN
+951 WSD
-960 IEVWNRELER
+960 ELDR
-970 IAEQVRR
+970 IAERIRR

-982 LAAIDEYKTQSERKV
+982 LAAIDEYKIQSERKV
-997 YLDSQYEDLEKALA
+997 YLDAQHEDLEKALA
-1011 TLEGAIHKIDRETK
+1011 TLENAIQKIDRETRT
-1025 NRFKETFDKVNLSL
+1025 RFKETFDKVNSGL

-1053 LELTGDDLLSTGVAI
+1053 LELTGDDLLNTGVAI

-1158 MQEPGVS
+1158 MHEPGVS

-1179 EA
+1179 ES

>member
-58 GDSMTD
+58 GESMTD
-64 VIFNGSSH
+64 VIFNGSAQ

-123 RRKDITNIFL
+123 RRKDITDIFL

-183 RIRRTNENLERLQ
+183 RMRRTNENLERLQ

-202 ERQLAHLHKQA
+202 ERQLAHLYRQA

-221 YKAEER
+221 YKAAER
-227 LKKGQLH
+227 LKKGQLQ
-234 ALKWQVLDVDYN
+234 ALKWQVLDVDYR
-246 KRKIEISELEVQFEA
+246 KRELEIAELDMQFEA
-261 KMAQQTSID
+261 KMAQQTSAD
-270 AEIEVCRQ
+270 TAIE
-278 TQYERNDVFG
+278 ERRESHHERTDVFNK
-288 RAQAK
+288 AQGK
-293 YYEIGAHIARQE
+293 YYEVGSQIARQE
-305 QKIEHQSQMSLQLSQ
+305 QKLEHQAQMSLQLSQ
-320 ELAETEKA
+320 DLAETEKGI
-328 LLESQSN
+328 LETQRA

-340 IKLEDINEELLMLE
+340 LKLEDVNEELMMLE
-354 PELESVKFSE
+354 PELEVLLAGEE
-364 EAANEHVISVE
+364 EAGEELILAEESMQAWQ
-375 DRMSSWQKEWD
+375 RSWDE
-386 AFTQKASAPAQ
+386 FTQKASAPAR
-397 QAEVAQSKIQNLE
+397 QAEVAQSRIQNLE
-410 QQIVRIQQRTER
+410 QQLTRLQQRIER
-422 LNEERNQLTA
+422 LDEEKRQLIS
-432 NPEAEEILLLQ
+432 NPEAEEILFLQ

-450 LRLEDQ
+450 MQLEEQQMSGD
-456 EILAEN
+456 N
-462 FTEQVNAQREK
+462 FGELVSGQREG
-473 IETIRRKLDEGR
+473 IESLRRKLDEGR
-485 SELQQVQGR
+485 GELQQVQGR

-502 QAAKGESNQSVS
+502 QAAKGEGNKAVS

-526 RLSETIQ
+526 RLSEKIH

-541 VEMVLGDYLQAVVMD
+541 VEMVMGNYLQAVIID
-556 DVDPVQH
+556 DLDPVQH

-576 SEPNNEMQ
+576 SAAQSNQ
-584 TSSNNNLSNNDLSN
+584 SSALDSR
-598 KEYLLSSKVTGS
+598 LLSAKVSGDQNVHS
-610 NNIYPL
+610 L
-616 LAHVQIAETLSIAM
+616 LAKVQIADDLTQAM
-630 SRRLQLA
+630 SRRQMLA
-637 DSESII
+637 EDESII
-643 TPDGIWLGKNWFR
+643 TPEGLWLGRSWLR

-675 ILEDR
+675 ELEIR

-685 ISVEEWEADLN
+685 ISVEEWEVDLDA
-696 YEQLQLRNVEQQ
+696 EQLKLRNLEQQREIQQ
-708 KEVQQKEISTYAR
+708 KEMVSYAR
-721 QLSNYQTELSGKQ
+721 QLAEFQSQLSGKQ
-734 ARAEQLTLRIE
+734 ARAEQLALRTDKINRE
-745 KVEHELQE
+745 LEEVNELQT
-753 VGELKSLEEEQVVE
+753 LEREQIAE
-767 ARIQWQSALDNMDQD
+767 ARIQWQEAMENMDQD
-782 ADERTRLQSMRD
+782 ADERSRLQSER
-794 EISSS
+794 ENTTTR
-799 IESARISSRQ
+799 IESARMKARQ
-809 AKDQLHQLQLRYQ
+809 EKDQAHQLQLRHQ
-822 GFSSQQQSLLQAVE
+822 GFSNQQQSLSQAVE
-836 RLRQQVIRN
+836 RLHQQMQRS

-850 QIHHNQNRDHDSD
+850 QIQQNQNRDHDSD
-863 LEELKMQLEEV
+863 LDELKMQLEEL
-874 LEQRLDA
+874 LEKRLDA
-881 EQIMAGARRELE
+881 EQIMSDARRELE
-893 EVEADL
+893 AVDAEL
-899 KQLEKD
+899 RQFEKD
-905 RIITEKAGFDLRTQL
+905 RGIAEKAGLDLRTKL
-920 EQQRME
+920 EQVRME
-926 MQSLE
+926 TQSLE
-931 IRRASLVE
+931 IRRNSLVE
-939 QLLEESLVLEQV
+939 QLVEDDLTLAGVLEN
-951 VESLPNTAN
+951 LPEDAD
-960 IEVWNRELER
+960 IHLWSEELER
-970 IAEQVRR
+970 IAERIRR

-982 LAAIDEYKTQSERKV
+982 LAAIDEYKIQSERKV
-997 YLDSQYEDLEKALA
+997 YLDAQHEDLEKALA
-1011 TLEGAIHKIDRETK
+1011 TLENAIHKIDRETK
-1025 NRFKETFDKVNLSL
+1025 TRFKETFDKVNSGL

-1053 LELTGDDLLSTGVAI
+1053 LELTGDDLLNSGVAI

-1095 VFSIFQLNP
+1095 VFSIFKLNP

-1158 MQEPGVS
+1158 MYEPGVS

-1171 IEEAAKMV
+1171 IEEATKMV

>member
-64 VIFNGSSH
+64 VIFNGSAQ

-123 RRKDITNIFL
+123 RRKDITDIFL

-175 ERRRETEN
+175 ERRRDTEN
-183 RIRRTNENLERLQ
+183 RMRRTHENLERLQ

-202 ERQLAHLHKQA
+202 ERQLAHLHRQA

-227 LKKGQLH
+227 LKKGQLQ
-234 ALKWQVLDVDYN
+234 ALKWTVLDVDYR
-246 KRKIEISELEVQFEA
+246 KRELEIAELDMQYEA
-261 KMAQQTSID
+261 KMAQQTSAD
-270 AEIEVCRQ
+270 ASIE
-278 TQYERNDVFG
+278 ERRENHHERTEVFNS
-288 RAQAK
+288 AQAK
-293 YYEIGAHIARQE
+293 YYEVGAQIARHE
-305 QKIEHQSQMSLQLSQ
+305 QKLEHQAQMSLQLSQ
-320 ELAETEKA
+320 DLAETEKGI
-328 LLESQSN
+328 LETQRA

-340 IKLEDINEELLMLE
+340 LKLEEVNEELMMLE
-354 PELESVKFSE
+354 PELEVLLAGE
-364 EAANEHVISVE
+364 EAAGEELILAE
-375 DRMSSWQKEWD
+375 EAMQAWQRSWDE
-386 AFTQKASAPAQ
+386 FTQKASAPAR
-397 QAEVAQSKIQNLE
+397 QAEVAQSRIQNLE
-410 QQIVRIQQRTER
+410 QQLTRLQQRIER
-422 LNEERNQLTA
+422 LDEEKRQLTS
-432 NPEAEEILLLQ
+432 NPEAEEILFLQ

-450 LRLEDQ
+450 MQLEEQQMAGD
-456 EILAEN
+456 A
-462 FTEQVNAQREK
+462 FGEQVNLQRES
-473 IETIRRKLDEGR
+473 IEGLRRKLDEGR

-502 QAAKGESNQSVS
+502 QAAKGEGNTAVS

-526 RLSETIQ
+526 RLSEKIH

-541 VEMVLGDYLQAVVMD
+541 VEMVLGNYLQAVVID
-556 DVDPVQH
+556 DLDPVQH

-576 SEPNNEMQ
+576 SNQQQN
-584 TSSNNNLSNNDLSN
+584 SIN
-598 KEYLLSSKVTGS
+598 VTGDNPLS
-610 NNIYPL
+610 AKVSGDENVSAL
-616 LAHVQIAETLSIAM
+616 LASVQTADSLSIAM
-630 SRRLQLA
+630 SRRDQLA

-643 TPDGIWLGKNWFR
+643 TPEGLWLGKSWLR

-675 ILEDR
+675 ELEVR

-685 ISVEEWEADLN
+685 ISVEEWEVDLDA
-696 YEQLQLRNVEQQ
+696 EQLKLRNLEQQ
-708 KEVQQKEISTYAR
+708 REVQQKEMAAFAR
-721 QLSNYQTELSGKQ
+721 QLAEFQSQLSGKQ
-734 ARAEQLTLRIE
+734 ARAEQLALRTDKINTE
-745 KVEHELQE
+745 LAEVNELQT
-753 VGELKSLEEEQVVE
+753 LEREQIAE
-767 ARIQWQSALDNMDQD
+767 ARIQWQEAMENMDQD
-782 ADERTRLQSMRD
+782 ADERNRLQSER
-794 EISSS
+794 ENTATR
-799 IESARISSRQ
+799 IEDARMKARQ
-809 AKDQLHQLQLRYQ
+809 EKDQAHQLQLRHQ
-822 GFSSQQQSLLQAVE
+822 GFTNQQQSLSQAVE
-836 RLRQQVIRN
+836 RLHQQMQRS

-850 QIHHNQNRDHDSD
+850 QIQQNQNRDHDSD
-863 LEELKMQLEEV
+863 LEELKMQLEEL
-874 LEQRLDA
+874 LEKRLDA
-881 EQIMAGARRELE
+881 EQIMSDARRALESVDAELR
-893 EVEADL
+893 
-899 KQLEKD
+899 QFEKD
-905 RIITEKAGFDLRTQL
+905 RAVAEKAGLDLRTKL
-920 EQQRME
+920 EQVRME
-926 MQSLE
+926 TQSLE
-931 IRRASLVE
+931 IRRNSIVE
-939 QLLEESLVLEQV
+939 QLVEDELTLESVL
-951 VESLPNTAN
+951 ESLPEDAD
-960 IEVWNRELER
+960 IQVWSEELER
-970 IAEQVRR
+970 IADRIRR

-982 LAAIDEYKTQSERKV
+982 LAAIDEYKIQSERKV
-997 YLDSQYEDLEKALA
+997 YLDAQHEDLEKALE
-1011 TLEGAIHKIDRETK
+1011 TLENAIHKIDRETRT
-1025 NRFKETFDKVNLSL
+1025 RFKETFDKVNSGL

-1053 LELTGDDLLSTGVAI
+1053 LELTGDDLLNAGVSI

-1158 MQEPGVS
+1158 MHEPGVS

>member
-64 VIFNGSSH
+64 VIFNGSAQ

-123 RRKDITNIFL
+123 RRKDITDIFL

-175 ERRRETEN
+175 ERRRDTEN
-183 RIRRTNENLERLQ
+183 RMRRTHENLERLQ

-202 ERQLAHLHKQA
+202 ERQLAHLHRQA

-227 LKKGQLH
+227 LKKGQLQ
-234 ALKWQVLDVDYN
+234 ALKWTVLDVDYR
-246 KRKIEISELEVQFEA
+246 KRELEIAELDMQYEA
-261 KMAQQTSID
+261 KMAQQTSAD
-270 AEIEVCRQ
+270 ASIE
-278 TQYERNDVFG
+278 ERRENHHERTEVFNS
-288 RAQAK
+288 AQAK
-293 YYEIGAHIARQE
+293 YYEVGAQIARHE
-305 QKIEHQSQMSLQLSQ
+305 QKLEHQAQMSLQLSQ
-320 ELAETEKA
+320 DLAETEKGI
-328 LLESQSN
+328 LETQRA

-340 IKLEDINEELLMLE
+340 LKLEEVNEELMMLE
-354 PELESVKFSE
+354 PELEVLLAGE
-364 EAANEHVISVE
+364 EAAGEELILAE
-375 DRMSSWQKEWD
+375 EAMQAWQRSWDE
-386 AFTQKASAPAQ
+386 FTQKASAPAR
-397 QAEVAQSKIQNLE
+397 QAEVAQSRIQNLE
-410 QQIVRIQQRTER
+410 QQLTRLQQRIER
-422 LNEERNQLTA
+422 LDEEKRQLTS
-432 NPEAEEILLLQ
+432 NPEAEEILFLQ

-450 LRLEDQ
+450 MQLEEQQMTGD
-456 EILAEN
+456 A
-462 FTEQVNAQREK
+462 FGEQVNLQRES
-473 IETIRRKLDEGR
+473 IEGLRRKLDEGR

-502 QAAKGESNQSVS
+502 QAAKGEGNTAVS

-526 RLSETIQ
+526 RLSEKIH

-541 VEMVLGDYLQAVVMD
+541 VEMVLGNYLQAVVID
-556 DVDPVQH
+556 DLDPVQH

-576 SEPNNEMQ
+576 SNQQQN
-584 TSSNNNLSNNDLSN
+584 SIN
-598 KEYLLSSKVTGS
+598 VTGDNPLS
-610 NNIYPL
+610 EKVSGDENVSSL
-616 LAHVQIAETLSIAM
+616 LASVQTADSLSIAM
-630 SRRLQLA
+630 SRRDQLA

-643 TPDGIWLGKNWFR
+643 TPEGLWLGKSWLR

-675 ILEDR
+675 ELEVR

-685 ISVEEWEADLN
+685 ISVEEWEVDLDA
-696 YEQLQLRNVEQQ
+696 EQLKLRNLEQQ
-708 KEVQQKEISTYAR
+708 REVQQKEMAAFAR
-721 QLSNYQTELSGKQ
+721 QLAEFQSQLSGKQ
-734 ARAEQLTLRIE
+734 ARAEQLALRTDKINTE
-745 KVEHELQE
+745 LAEVNELQT
-753 VGELKSLEEEQVVE
+753 LEREQIAE
-767 ARIQWQSALDNMDQD
+767 ARIQWQEAMENMDQD
-782 ADERTRLQSMRD
+782 ADERNRLQSER
-794 EISSS
+794 ENTATR
-799 IESARISSRQ
+799 IEDARMKARQ
-809 AKDQLHQLQLRYQ
+809 EKDQAHQLQLRHQ
-822 GFSSQQQSLLQAVE
+822 GFTNQQQSLSQAVE
-836 RLRQQVIRN
+836 RLHQQMQRS

-850 QIHHNQNRDHDSD
+850 QIQQNQNRDHDSD
-863 LEELKMQLEEV
+863 LEELKMQLEEL
-874 LEQRLDA
+874 LEKRLDA
-881 EQIMAGARRELE
+881 EQIMSDARRELE
-893 EVEADL
+893 SVDAEL
-899 KQLEKD
+899 RQFEKD
-905 RIITEKAGFDLRTQL
+905 RAVAEKAGLDLRTKL
-920 EQQRME
+920 EQVRME
-926 MQSLE
+926 TQSLE
-931 IRRASLVE
+931 IRRNSIVE
-939 QLLEESLVLEQV
+939 QLVEDDLTLESVL
-951 VESLPNTAN
+951 ESLPEDAD
-960 IEVWNRELER
+960 IQVWSEELER
-970 IAEQVRR
+970 IADRIRR

-982 LAAIDEYKTQSERKV
+982 LAAIDEYKIQSERKV
-997 YLDSQYEDLEKALA
+997 YLDAQHEDLEKALE
-1011 TLEGAIHKIDRETK
+1011 TLENAIHKIDRETRT
-1025 NRFKETFDKVNLSL
+1025 RFKETFDKVNSGL

-1053 LELTGDDLLSTGVAI
+1053 LELTGDDLLSAGVSI

-1158 MQEPGVS
+1158 MHEPGVS

>member
-1 MRLKAIK
+1 
-8 LAGFK
+8 
-13 SFVDPT
+13 
-19 YIPFPTNMTGILGP
+19 MTGILGP

-64 VIFNGSSH
+64 VIFNGSAQ

-123 RRKDITNIFL
+123 RRKDITDIFL

-183 RIRRTNENLERLQ
+183 RMRRTNENLERLQ

-202 ERQLAHLHKQA
+202 ERQLAHLHRQA

-221 YKAEER
+221 YKSEER
-227 LKKGQLH
+227 LKKGQLQ
-234 ALKWQVLDVDYN
+234 ALKWQVLDVDYR
-246 KRKIEISELEVQFEA
+246 KRELEIAELDMQFEA
-261 KMAQQTSID
+261 KMAQQTSAD
-270 AEIEVCRQ
+270 TAIE
-278 TQYERNDVFG
+278 ERRESHHERTDVFNG
-288 RAQAK
+288 AQSK
-293 YYEIGAHIARQE
+293 YYEVGAQIARHE
-305 QKIEHQSQMSLQLSQ
+305 QKLEHQAQMSLQLSQ
-320 ELAETEKA
+320 DLAETEKGI
-328 LLESQSN
+328 LETQRA

-340 IKLEDINEELLMLE
+340 LKLEDVNEELMMLE
-354 PELESVKFSE
+354 PELEVLLAGE
-364 EAANEHVISVE
+364 EAAGEELIIAE
-375 DRMSSWQKEWD
+375 EAMQGWQRSWDE
-386 AFTQKASAPAQ
+386 FTQKASAPAR
-397 QAEVAQSKIQNLE
+397 QAEVAQSRIQNLE
-410 QQIVRIQQRTER
+410 QQLTRLQQRIER
-422 LNEERNQLTA
+422 LDEEKRQLTS
-432 NPEAEEILLLQ
+432 NPEAEEILFLQ

-450 LRLEDQ
+450 MQLEERQ
-456 EILAEN
+456 IEGGS
-462 FTEQVNAQREK
+462 FGEQVNGQREN
-473 IETIRRKLDEGR
+473 IESLRRQLNEGR

-502 QAAKGESNQSVS
+502 QAAKGEGNEAVS

-526 RLSETIQ
+526 RLSEKLH

-541 VEMVLGDYLQAVVMD
+541 VEMVLGNYLQAVIVD
-556 DVDPVQH
+556 DLDPVQH

-576 SEPNNEMQ
+576 SATQGNSVSVSQ
-584 TSSNNNLSNNDLSN
+584 DL
-598 KEYLLSSKVTGS
+598 LAAKVTGVENVS
-610 NNIYPL
+610 SL
-616 LAHVQIAETLSIAM
+616 LGNVQIADDLTQAM
-630 SRRLQLA
+630 SRRRQLN
-637 DSESII
+637 DDESII
-643 TPDGIWLGKNWFR
+643 TPEGLWLGKSWFR

-675 ILEDR
+675 ELEIR

-685 ISVEEWEADLN
+685 ISVEEWEVDLDA
-696 YEQLQLRNVEQQ
+696 EQLKLRNLEQQ
-708 KEVQQKEISTYAR
+708 REVQQKEMAAYAR
-721 QLSNYQTELSGKQ
+721 QLAEFQSQLSGKQ
-734 ARAEQLTLRIE
+734 ARAEQLALRTDKIDTE
-745 KVEHELQE
+745 LAEVNELQA
-753 VGELKSLEEEQVVE
+753 LEKEQIAE
-767 ARIQWQSALDNMDQD
+767 ARIQWQEAMENMDQD
-782 ADERTRLQSMRD
+782 ADERSRLQSER
-794 EISSS
+794 ENTSTR
-799 IESARISSRQ
+799 IENARMKARQ
-809 AKDQLHQLQLRYQ
+809 EKDQAHQLQLRHQ
-822 GFSSQQQSLLQAVE
+822 GFNSQQQGLSQAVE
-836 RLRQQVIRN
+836 RLHQQMQRN
-845 QERKS
+845 QERKN
-850 QIHHNQNRDHDSD
+850 QIQQNQNRDHDSD
-863 LEELKMQLEEV
+863 LEELKMQLEEL
-874 LEQRLDA
+874 LEKRLDA
-881 EQIMAGARRELE
+881 EQIMSDARRELE
-893 EVEADL
+893 AVDAEL
-899 KQLEKD
+899 RQFEKD
-905 RIITEKAGFDLRTQL
+905 RSIAEKAGLDLRTKL
-920 EQQRME
+920 EQVRME
-926 MQSLE
+926 TQSLE
-931 IRRASLVE
+931 IRRNSIVE
-939 QLLEESLVLEQV
+939 QLAEDELKLDEV
-951 VESLPNTAN
+951 VASLPEDSDIN
-960 IEVWNRELER
+960 IWSQELER
-970 IAEQVRR
+970 IAERIRR

-982 LAAIDEYKTQSERKV
+982 LAAIDEYKIQSERKV
-997 YLDSQYEDLEKALA
+997 YLDAQHEDLEKALA
-1011 TLEGAIHKIDRETK
+1011 TLENAIQKIDRETK
-1025 NRFKETFDKVNLSL
+1025 SRFKDTFDKVNSGL

-1053 LELTGDDLLSTGVAI
+1053 LELVGDDLLNAGVAI

-1158 MQEPGVS
+1158 MHEPGVS

>member
-58 GDSMTD
+58 GESMTD
-64 VIFNGSSH
+64 VIFNGSAQ

-123 RRKDITNIFL
+123 RRKDITDIFL

-183 RIRRTNENLERLQ
+183 RMRRTNENLERLQ

-202 ERQLAHLHKQA
+202 ERQLAHLHRQA
-213 QAAEKYKE
+213 QAAEKYRE
-221 YKAEER
+221 YKFEER
-227 LKKGQLH
+227 LKKGQLQ
-234 ALKWQVLDVDYN
+234 ALKWKVLDVDYR
-246 KRKIEISELEVQFEA
+246 KRELEISELDMQFEA
-261 KMAQQTSID
+261 KMAQQTSAD
-270 AEIEVCRQ
+270 TAIE
-278 TQYERNDVFG
+278 ERRESHHERTEVFNK
-288 RAQAK
+288 AQGK
-293 YYEIGAHIARQE
+293 YYEVGSQIARQE
-305 QKIEHQSQMSLQLSQ
+305 QKLEHQAQMSLQLSQ
-320 ELAETEKA
+320 DLAETEKGI
-328 LLESQSN
+328 LETQRA

-340 IKLEDINEELLMLE
+340 LKLEDVNEELMMLE
-354 PELESVKFSE
+354 PELEVLVAGEE
-364 EAANEHVISVE
+364 EAGEELILAEESMQAWQ
-375 DRMSSWQKEWD
+375 RSWDE
-386 AFTQKASAPAQ
+386 FTQKASAPAR
-397 QAEVAQSKIQNLE
+397 QAEVAQSRIQNLE
-410 QQIVRIQQRTER
+410 QQLTRLQQRIER
-422 LNEERNQLTA
+422 LDEEKRQLIS
-432 NPEAEEILLLQ
+432 NPEAEEILFLQ

-450 LRLEDQ
+450 MQLEEQQ
-456 EILAEN
+456 ESGDS
-462 FTEQVNAQREK
+462 FGEQINVQREG
-473 IETIRRKLDEGR
+473 IEGLRRKLDEGR

-502 QAAKGESNQSVS
+502 QAAKGEGNTAVS

-526 RLSETIQ
+526 RLSEKIH

-541 VEMVLGDYLQAVVMD
+541 VEMVMGNYLQAVIID
-556 DVDPVQH
+556 DLDPVQH
-563 WVDGLKDGEVILW
+563 WVDGLKDGEIILW
-576 SEPNNEMQ
+576 SGTVGNTPAAG
-584 TSSNNNLSNNDLSN
+584 SH
-598 KEYLLSSKVTGS
+598 LLSAKVSGDENVS
-610 NNIYPL
+610 SL
-616 LAHVQIAETLSIAM
+616 LAHVQIADDLAQAM
-630 SRRLQLA
+630 SRRQQLA
-637 DSESII
+637 EDESII
-643 TPDGIWLGKNWFR
+643 TPEGLWLGKSWLR

-675 ILEDR
+675 ELEIR

-685 ISVEEWEADLN
+685 ISVEEWEVDLDA
-696 YEQLQLRNVEQQ
+696 EQLKLRNIEQQ
-708 KEVQQKEISTYAR
+708 REVQQKEMAAFAR
-721 QLSNYQTELSGKQ
+721 QLAEYQSQLSGKQ
-734 ARAEQLTLRIE
+734 ARAEQLALRTDKINNE
-745 KVEHELQE
+745 LAEVNELQT
-753 VGELKSLEEEQVVE
+753 LEREQIAE
-767 ARIQWQSALDNMDQD
+767 ARIQWQEAMENMDQD
-782 ADERTRLQSMRD
+782 ADERSRLQSER
-794 EISSS
+794 ENTTTR
-799 IESARISSRQ
+799 IESARIRARQ
-809 AKDQLHQLQLRYQ
+809 EKDQAHQLQLRHQ
-822 GFSSQQQSLLQAVE
+822 GFSSQQQSLSQAVE
-836 RLRQQVIRN
+836 RLHQQMQRN

-850 QIHHNQNRDHDSD
+850 SIQQNQNRDHDSD
-863 LEELKMQLEEV
+863 LEELKMQLEEL
-874 LEQRLDA
+874 LEKRLDA
-881 EQIMAGARRELE
+881 EQIMSDARRELE
-893 EVEADL
+893 AVDAEL
-899 KQLEKD
+899 RQFEKD
-905 RIITEKAGFDLRTQL
+905 RGIAEKAGLDLRTQL
-920 EQQRME
+920 EQVRME
-926 MQSLE
+926 TQSLE
-931 IRRASLVE
+931 IRRNSLVE
-939 QLLEESLVLEQV
+939 QLVEDELTLEGVL
-951 VESLPNTAN
+951 ESLPHDAD
-960 IEVWNRELER
+960 IQLWSEELER
-970 IAEQVRR
+970 IAERIRR

-982 LAAIDEYKTQSERKV
+982 LAAIDEYKIQSERKV
-997 YLDSQYEDLEKALA
+997 YLDAQHEDLEKALA
-1011 TLEGAIHKIDRETK
+1011 TLENAIHKIDRETK
-1025 NRFKETFDKVNLSL
+1025 ARFKETFDKVNSGL

-1053 LELTGDDLLSTGVAI
+1053 LELVGDDLLNAGVAI

-1158 MQEPGVS
+1158 MHEPGVS

-1171 IEEAAKMV
+1171 IEEAVKMV

>member
-64 VIFNGSSH
+64 VIFNGSAQ

-93 GEYAAFSEVA
+93 GEYAAFAEVA

-123 RRKDITNIFL
+123 RRKDITDIFL

-183 RIRRTNENLERLQ
+183 RMRRTNENLERLQ

-202 ERQLAHLHKQA
+202 ERQLAHLHRQA

-221 YKAEER
+221 YKSEER
-227 LKKGQLH
+227 LKKGQLQ
-234 ALKWQVLDVDYN
+234 ALKWQVLDVDYR
-246 KRKIEISELEVQFEA
+246 KRELEIAELDVQFEA
-261 KMAQQTSID
+261 KMAQQTSAD
-270 AEIEVCRQ
+270 AAIE
-278 TQYERNDVFG
+278 ERRESHHDRNEVFSG
-288 RAQAK
+288 AQAK
-293 YYEIGAHIARQE
+293 YYEVGAQIARHE
-305 QKIEHQSQMSLQLSQ
+305 QKLEHQAQMSLQLSQ
-320 ELAETEKA
+320 DLAETEKGI
-328 LLESQSN
+328 LETQRA

-340 IKLEDINEELLMLE
+340 LKLEDVNEELMMLE
-354 PELESVKFSE
+354 PELEVLLASE
-364 EAANEHVISVE
+364 EASAEELIIAEESMQGWQ
-375 DRMSSWQKEWD
+375 RSWDE
-386 AFTQKASAPAQ
+386 FTQKASAPAR
-397 QAEVAQSKIQNLE
+397 QAEVAQSRIQNLE
-410 QQIVRIQQRTER
+410 QQLIRLQQRIER
-422 LNEERNQLTA
+422 LDEEKRQLTS
-432 NPEAEEILLLQ
+432 NPEAEEILFLQ
-443 EQISEHE
+443 AQISEHE
-450 LRLEDQ
+450 MELEEQ
-456 EILAEN
+456 QMEGES
-462 FTEQVNAQREK
+462 FGEQVNGQREG
-473 IETIRRKLDEGR
+473 IESLRRQLDEGR
-485 SELQQVQGR
+485 GELQQVQGR

-502 QAAKGESNQSVS
+502 QAAKGESNESVS

-519 HQLSRKA
+519 HQLSRKS
-526 RLSETIQ
+526 RLSEKIH
-533 VESGWEKA
+533 VEGGWEKA
-541 VEMVLGDYLQAVVMD
+541 VEMVLGNYLQAVIID
-556 DVDPVQH
+556 DLDPVQH

-576 SEPNNEMQ
+576 SATQ
-584 TSSNNNLSNNDLSN
+584 SNPIPATGH
-598 KEYLLSSKVTGS
+598 LLCSKVTGDENVS
-610 NNIYPL
+610 SL
-616 LAHVQIAETLSIAM
+616 LAKVQIADNLSQAM
-630 SRRLQLA
+630 ARRQELSA
-637 DSESII
+637 GESII
-643 TPDGIWLGKNWFR
+643 TPEGLWLGQSWLR

-675 ILEDR
+675 ELEIR

-685 ISVEEWEADLN
+685 ISVEEWEVDLDA
-696 YEQLQLRNVEQQ
+696 EQLKLRNLEQQ
-708 KEVQQKEISTYAR
+708 REVQQKEMAAYAR
-721 QLSNYQTELSGKQ
+721 QLAEFQSQLSGKQ
-734 ARAEQLTLRIE
+734 ARAEQLALRTDKINNE
-745 KVEHELQE
+745 LTEVNELQA
-753 VGELKSLEEEQVVE
+753 LEKEQVAE
-767 ARIQWQSALDNMDQD
+767 ARIQWQEAMENMDQD
-782 ADERTRLQSMRD
+782 ADERSRLQSERENTSTRIENARMR
-794 EISSS
+794 
-799 IESARISSRQ
+799 ARQ
-809 AKDQLHQLQLRYQ
+809 EKDQAHQLQLRHQ
-822 GFSSQQQSLLQAVE
+822 GFNNQQQSLAQAVE
-836 RLRQQVIRN
+836 RLHQQMQRS

-850 QIHHNQNRDHDSD
+850 QIQQNQNRDHDSD
-863 LEELKMQLEEV
+863 LEELKMQLEEL
-874 LEQRLDA
+874 LEKRLGA
-881 EQIMAGARRELE
+881 EQVMSDARRELE
-893 EVEADL
+893 AVDAEL
-899 KQLEKD
+899 RQFEKD
-905 RIITEKAGFDLRTQL
+905 RSIAEKAGLDLRTKL
-920 EQQRME
+920 EQVRME
-926 MQSLE
+926 TQSLE
-931 IRRASLVE
+931 IRRNSLVE
-939 QLLEESLVLEQV
+939 QLAEDELTLEEVIEH
-951 VESLPNTAN
+951 LPHDAD
-960 IEVWNRELER
+960 IQLWSQELER
-970 IAEQVRR
+970 IAERIRR

-982 LAAIDEYKTQSERKV
+982 LAAIDEYKIQSERKI
-997 YLDSQYEDLEKALA
+997 YLDAQHEDLEKALA
-1011 TLEGAIHKIDRETK
+1011 TLENAIQKIDRETRT
-1025 NRFKETFDKVNLSL
+1025 RFKETFDKVNSGL

-1053 LELTGDDLLSTGVAI
+1053 LELTGDDLLNTGVAI

-1158 MQEPGVS
+1158 MHEPGVS

-1171 IEEAAKMV
+1171 IEEATKMV
-1179 EA
+1179 QA

>member
-64 VIFNGSSH
+64 VIFNGSAQ

-93 GEYAAFSEVA
+93 GEYAAFAEVA

-123 RRKDITNIFL
+123 RRKDITDIFL

-183 RIRRTNENLERLQ
+183 RMRRTNENLERLQ

-202 ERQLAHLHKQA
+202 ERQLAHLHRQA

-227 LKKGQLH
+227 LKKGQLQ
-234 ALKWQVLDVDYN
+234 ALKWQVLDVDYR
-246 KRKIEISELEVQFEA
+246 KRELEIAELDMQYEG
-261 KMAQQTSID
+261 KMALQTSAD
-270 AEIEVCRQ
+270 AEIEERRESHH
-278 TQYERNDVFG
+278 ERNEVFNS
-288 RAQAK
+288 AQAK
-293 YYEIGAHIARQE
+293 YYEVGSQIARHE
-305 QKIEHQSQMSLQLSQ
+305 QKLEHQAQMSLQLSQ
-320 ELAETEKA
+320 DLAETEKGI
-328 LLESQSN
+328 LETQRA

-340 IKLEDINEELLMLE
+340 LKLEDVNEELMMLE
-354 PELESVKFSE
+354 PELEVLLAGEE
-364 EAANEHVISVE
+364 EAGEELILAEE
-375 DRMSSWQKEWD
+375 AMQAWQRSWDE
-386 AFTQKASAPAQ
+386 FTQKASAPAR
-397 QAEVAQSKIQNLE
+397 QAEVAQSRIQNLE
-410 QQIVRIQQRTER
+410 QQLTRLQQRIER
-422 LNEERNQLTA
+422 LDEEKRQLIS
-432 NPEAEEILLLQ
+432 NPEAEEILFLQ

-450 LRLEDQ
+450 MQLE
-456 EILAEN
+456 
-462 FTEQVNAQREK
+462 EQQMAGDDFSEHVNSQRES
-473 IETIRRKLDEGR
+473 IESLRRKLDEGR
-485 SELQQVQGR
+485 GELQQVQGR

-502 QAAKGESNQSVS
+502 QAAKGEGNEAVS

-526 RLSETIQ
+526 RLAEKIH

-541 VEMVLGDYLQAVVMD
+541 VEMVLGNYLQAVIID
-556 DVDPVQH
+556 DLDPVQH

-576 SEPNNEMQ
+576 SGSANYQNNSA
-584 TSSNNNLSNNDLSN
+584 TN
-598 KEYLLSSKVTGS
+598 
-610 NNIYPL
+610 L
-616 LAHVQIAETLSIAM
+616 LAAKVSGDENVSSLLGSVQIADNLSMAM
-630 SRRLQLA
+630 SLRGQL
-637 DSESII
+637 SEGQSII
-643 TPDGIWLGKNWFR
+643 TPEGLWLGKSWLR

-675 ILEDR
+675 ELEIR

-685 ISVEEWEADLN
+685 ISVEEWEVDLDA
-696 YEQLQLRNVEQQ
+696 EQLKLRNLEQQ
-708 KEVQQKEISTYAR
+708 REVQQKEMAAFAR
-721 QLSNYQTELSGKQ
+721 QLAEFQSQLSGKQ
-734 ARAEQLTLRIE
+734 ARAEQLALRTDKINNDLTE
-745 KVEHELQE
+745 VNELQA
-753 VGELKSLEEEQVVE
+753 LEREQIAE
-767 ARIQWQSALDNMDQD
+767 ARIQWQEAMENMDQD
-782 ADERTRLQSMRD
+782 ADERSRLQSAR
-794 EISSS
+794 ESTTTR
-799 IESARISSRQ
+799 IENARMKARQ
-809 AKDQLHQLQLRYQ
+809 EKDQAHQLQLRHQ
-822 GFSSQQQSLLQAVE
+822 GFSNQQQSLSQAVE
-836 RLRQQVIRN
+836 RLHQQMGRN

-850 QIHHNQNRDHDSD
+850 QIQQNQNRDHDSD
-863 LEELKMQLEEV
+863 LDELKMQLEEL
-874 LEQRLDA
+874 LENRLQA
-881 EQIMAGARRELE
+881 EEVMSAARRELE
-893 EVEADL
+893 AVDAEL
-899 KQLEKD
+899 RQFEKD
-905 RIITEKAGFDLRTQL
+905 RSLAEKAGLDLRTKL
-920 EQQRME
+920 EQVRME
-926 MQSLE
+926 TQSLE
-931 IRRASLVE
+931 IRRNSLVE
-939 QLLEESLVLEQV
+939 QLAEDELTLEEVIEH
-951 VESLPNTAN
+951 LPEDAD
-960 IEVWNRELER
+960 IQLWSSELER
-970 IAEQVRR
+970 IGERIRR

-982 LAAIDEYKTQSERKV
+982 LAAIDEYKIQSERKV
-997 YLDSQYEDLEKALA
+997 YLDAQHEDLEKALA
-1011 TLEGAIHKIDRETK
+1011 TLENAIQKIDRETRT
-1025 NRFKETFDKVNLSL
+1025 RFKETFDKVNSGL

-1053 LELTGDDLLSTGVAI
+1053 LELTGDDPLSSGVAI

-1158 MQEPGVS
+1158 MHEPGVS